1 MELMERVR
9 WKHPISQLQDTT
21 YPRSTPWTKSSG
33 AVQPRS
39 PASWSPT
46 TNCLLPNPSQF
57 TFLLSLLPVLRI
69 ACLLWSHWASW
80 RSYLCYFLPFYQ
92 LLSSFPPQPIF
103 SSLHL
108 AFTSSRL
115 KLTPIKKNHS
125 NFKTFALAH
134 WNFIIIVLH
143 CIPKS
148 LLWQP
153 VYKFYHSK
161 ISVFCL
167 LL

>member
-1 MELMERVR
+1 METPNFTTPGHNIPTVYTVNQVLRSCATS
-9 WKHPISQLQDTT
+9 KPCFLISN
-21 YPRSTPWTKSSG
+21 YK
-33 AVQPRS
+33 
-39 PASWSPT
+39 
-46 TNCLLPNPSQF
+46 LLPNPSQF

-92 LLSSFPPQPIF
+92 LLSSLPPQPIF

-143 CIPKS
+143 CIPTS